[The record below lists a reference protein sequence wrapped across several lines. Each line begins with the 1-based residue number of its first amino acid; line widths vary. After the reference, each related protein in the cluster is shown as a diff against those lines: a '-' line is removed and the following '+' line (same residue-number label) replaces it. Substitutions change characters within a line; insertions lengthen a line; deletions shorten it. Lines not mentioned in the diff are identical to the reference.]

1 MFTTIYI
8 CLLLVLVFVSW
19 IASIYGVVLSNG
31 EVMPSLLSADSL
43 RWFVRHSMEIIAA
56 APLAHVL
63 LILLMVGTVRSC
75 GLLRYVVHLMREHKA
90 LPLVH
95 RQKHALRIALLVFGV
110 FVALVLSGILTPD
123 GNLLSVTGHI
133 VGGPLSR
140 GWLFLL
146 CLVVCVPCLIY
157 SRLSDL
163 WHTEYE
169 LLGFLTSE
177 IARCS
182 GYFVTLVVAALFMA
196 ALHYI
201 GLFELLGWSDSA
213 ISIFSLM
220 LYGLPLA
227 VAVCKKG
234 LS

>member
-8 CLLLVLVFVSW
+8 CFLLVLVFVSW
-19 IASIYGVVLSNG
+19 IASIYGLMLPNG
-31 EVMPSLLSADSL
+31 AVMPSLLSADSM
-43 RWFVRHSMEIIAA
+43 RWFVRHSMEIIEA
-56 APLAHVL
+56 APLAQVL
-63 LILLMVGTVRSC
+63 LILLMVGTIRSC
-75 GLLRYVVHLMREHKA
+75 GLIRYVAHLMREHKA

-95 RQKHALRIALLVFGV
+95 RQKHATHIALLVFGV

-133 VGGPLSR
+133 AGGPFSR

-146 CLVVCVPCLIY
+146 CLVVCVPCLVY
-157 SRLSDL
+157 GRLSDL

-196 ALHYI
+196 ALHYV
-201 GLFELLGWSDSA
+201 GLFELLGWSDSVVA
-213 ISIFSLM
+213 IFSM
-220 LYGLPLA
+220 VLYGLPLA
-227 VAVCKKG
+227 VTIYKD
-234 LS
+234 

>member
-1 MFTTIYI
+1 MFTSIYI
-8 CLLLVLVFVSW
+8 CLLLVLVFFSW
-19 IASIYGVVLSNG
+19 IASIYGIVLPDG

-56 APLAHVL
+56 APLAQVL
-63 LILLMVGTVRSC
+63 LVMLMVGAVRSC
-75 GLLRYVVHLMREHKA
+75 GLIRYVGHLVREHKT

-95 RQKHALRIALLVFGV
+95 RQRHALRIALLVFGV
-110 FVALVLSGILTPD
+110 CVAMVLSGIVAPG

-146 CLVVCVPCLIY
+146 CPVVCVPCLIY
-157 SRLSDL
+157 GRLSGL
-163 WHTEYE
+163 WRTEYE

-182 GYFVTLVVAALFMA
+182 GYFVTLVVAALVMA
-196 ALHYI
+196 ALHYV
-201 GLFELLGWSDSA
+201 GSFELLGWGDSA
-213 ISIFSLM
+213 ISIFSLV

-227 VAVCKKG
+227 VAVCKE
-234 LS
+234 

>member
-8 CLLLVLVFVSW
+8 CLLLVLVFASW
-19 IASIYGVVLSNG
+19 IASIYGVMLPNG

-56 APLAHVL
+56 APLAQVV
-63 LILLMVGTVRSC
+63 LILLMVGTIRSC
-75 GLLRYVVHLMREHKA
+75 GLIRYVAHLLCEHKA

-133 VGGPLSR
+133 AGGPFSR

-146 CLVVCVPCLIY
+146 CLVVCVSCLIY
-157 SRLSDL
+157 GRLSDL

-169 LLGFLTSE
+169 LFGFLTSE

-196 ALHYI
+196 ALHYV
-201 GLFELLGWSDSA
+201 GLFELLGWGGSA
-213 ISIFSLM
+213 VTIFSLV
-220 LYGLPLA
+220 LYGLPLG
-227 VAVCKKG
+227 VVVCKKRT
-234 LS
+234 

>member
-1 MFTTIYI
+1 M
-8 CLLLVLVFVSW
+8 LVFVSW
-19 IASIYGVVLSNG
+19 IASIYGLMLPNG
-31 EVMPSLLSADSL
+31 AVMPSLLSADSM
-43 RWFVRHSMEIIAA
+43 RWFVRHSMEIIEA
-56 APLAHVL
+56 APLAQVL
-63 LILLMVGTVRSC
+63 LILLMVGTIRSC
-75 GLLRYVVHLMREHKA
+75 GLIRYVAHLMREHKA

-95 RQKHALRIALLVFGV
+95 RQKHATRIALLVFGV

-133 VGGPLSR
+133 AGGPFSR

-146 CLVVCVPCLIY
+146 CLVVCVPCLVY
-157 SRLSDL
+157 GRLSNL

-196 ALHYI
+196 ALHYV
-201 GLFELLGWSDSA
+201 GLFELLGWSDSVVA
-213 ISIFSLM
+213 IFSM
-220 LYGLPLA
+220 VLYGLPLA
-227 VAVCKKG
+227 VTIYKD
-234 LS
+234 

>member
-8 CLLLVLVFVSW
+8 CFLLVLVFVSW
-19 IASIYGVVLSNG
+19 IASIYGLMLPNG
-31 EVMPSLLSADSL
+31 AVMPSLLSADSM
-43 RWFVRHSMEIIAA
+43 RWFVRHSMEIIEA
-56 APLAHVL
+56 APLAQVL
-63 LILLMVGTVRSC
+63 LILLMVGTIRGC
-75 GLLRYVVHLMREHKA
+75 GLIRYVAHLMREHKA

-95 RQKHALRIALLVFGV
+95 RQKHATRIALLVFGV
-110 FVALVLSGILTPD
+110 SVALVLSGILTPD

-133 VGGPLSR
+133 AGGPFSR

-146 CLVVCVPCLIY
+146 CLVVCVPCLVY
-157 SRLSDL
+157 GRLSDL

-196 ALHYI
+196 ALHYV
-201 GLFELLGWSDSA
+201 GLFELLGWSDSVVA
-213 ISIFSLM
+213 IFSM
-220 LYGLPLA
+220 VLYGLPLA
-227 VAVCKKG
+227 VTIYKD
-234 LS
+234 

>member
-19 IASIYGVVLSNG
+19 IASIYGLMLPNG
-31 EVMPSLLSADSL
+31 AVMPSLLSADSM
-43 RWFVRHSMEIIAA
+43 RWFVRHSMEIIEA
-56 APLAHVL
+56 APLAQVL
-63 LILLMVGTVRSC
+63 LILLMEGTIRSC
-75 GLLRYVVHLMREHKA
+75 GLIRYVAHLMREHKA

-95 RQKHALRIALLVFGV
+95 RQKHATRIALLVFGV
-110 FVALVLSGILTPD
+110 LVALVLSGILTPD

-133 VGGPLSR
+133 AGGPFSR

-146 CLVVCVPCLIY
+146 CLVVCVPCLVY
-157 SRLSDL
+157 GRLSDL

-196 ALHYI
+196 ALHYV
-201 GLFELLGWSDSA
+201 GLFELLGWSDSVVA
-213 ISIFSLM
+213 IFSM
-220 LYGLPLA
+220 VLYGLPLA
-227 VAVCKKG
+227 VTIYKD
-234 LS
+234 

>member
-19 IASIYGVVLSNG
+19 IASIYGLMLPNG
-31 EVMPSLLSADSL
+31 AVMPSLLSADSM
-43 RWFVRHSMEIIAA
+43 RWFVRHSMEIIEA
-56 APLAHVL
+56 APLAQVL
-63 LILLMVGTVRSC
+63 LILLMVGTIRSC
-75 GLLRYVVHLMREHKA
+75 GLIRYVAHLMREHRA

-95 RQKHALRIALLVFGV
+95 RQKHATRIALLVFGV

-133 VGGPLSR
+133 AGGPFSR

-146 CLVVCVPCLIY
+146 CLVVCVPCLVY
-157 SRLSDL
+157 GRLSDL

-196 ALHYI
+196 ALHYV
-201 GLFELLGWSDSA
+201 GLFELLEWSDSVVA
-213 ISIFSLM
+213 IFSM
-220 LYGLPLA
+220 VLYGLPLA
-227 VAVCKKG
+227 VTIYKD
-234 LS
+234 

>member
-8 CLLLVLVFVSW
+8 CFLLVLVFVSW
-19 IASIYGVVLSNG
+19 IASIYGLMLPNG
-31 EVMPSLLSADSL
+31 AVMPSLLSADSM
-43 RWFVRHSMEIIAA
+43 RWFVRHSMEIIEA
-56 APLAHVL
+56 APLAQVL
-63 LILLMVGTVRSC
+63 LILLMVGTIRSC
-75 GLLRYVVHLMREHKA
+75 GLIRYVAHLMREHKA

-95 RQKHALRIALLVFGV
+95 RQKHATRIALLVFGV

-133 VGGPLSR
+133 AGGPFSR

-146 CLVVCVPCLIY
+146 CLVVCVPCLVY
-157 SRLSDL
+157 GRLSDL

-196 ALHYI
+196 ALHYV
-201 GLFELLGWSDSA
+201 GLFELLEWSDSVVA
-213 ISIFSLM
+213 IFSM
-220 LYGLPLA
+220 VLYGLPLA
-227 VAVCKKG
+227 VTIYKD
-234 LS
+234 

>member
-8 CLLLVLVFVSW
+8 CFLLVLVFVSW
-19 IASIYGVVLSNG
+19 IASIYGLMLPNG
-31 EVMPSLLSADSL
+31 AVMPSLLSADSM
-43 RWFVRHSMEIIAA
+43 RWFVRHSMEIIEA
-56 APLAHVL
+56 APLAQVL
-63 LILLMVGTVRSC
+63 LILLMVGTIRSC
-75 GLLRYVVHLMREHKA
+75 GLIRYVAHLMREHKA
-90 LPLVH
+90 LPLVY
-95 RQKHALRIALLVFGV
+95 RQKHATRIALLVFGV

-133 VGGPLSR
+133 AGGPFSR

-146 CLVVCVPCLIY
+146 CLVVCVPCLVY
-157 SRLSDL
+157 GRLSDL

-196 ALHYI
+196 ALHYV
-201 GLFELLGWSDSA
+201 GLFELLGWSDSVVA
-213 ISIFSLM
+213 IFSM
-220 LYGLPLA
+220 VLYGLPLA
-227 VAVCKKG
+227 VTIYKD
-234 LS
+234 

>member
-8 CLLLVLVFVSW
+8 CFLLVLVFFSW
-19 IASIYGVVLSNG
+19 IASIYGLMLPNG
-31 EVMPSLLSADSL
+31 AVMPSLLSADSM
-43 RWFVRHSMEIIAA
+43 RWFVRHSMEIIEA
-56 APLAHVL
+56 APLAQVL
-63 LILLMVGTVRSC
+63 LILLMVGTIRSC
-75 GLLRYVVHLMREHKA
+75 GLIRYVAHLMREHKA

-95 RQKHALRIALLVFGV
+95 RQKHATRIALLVFGV

-133 VGGPLSR
+133 AGGPFSR

-146 CLVVCVPCLIY
+146 CLVVCVPCLVY
-157 SRLSDL
+157 GRLSDL

-196 ALHYI
+196 ALHYV
-201 GLFELLGWSDSA
+201 GLFELLGWSDSVVA
-213 ISIFSLM
+213 IFSM
-220 LYGLPLA
+220 VLYGLPLA
-227 VAVCKKG
+227 VTIYKD
-234 LS
+234 

>member
-1 MFTTIYI
+1 M
-8 CLLLVLVFVSW
+8 LVFVSW
-19 IASIYGVVLSNG
+19 IASIYGLMLPNG
-31 EVMPSLLSADSL
+31 AVMPSLLSADSM
-43 RWFVRHSMEIIAA
+43 RWFVRHSMEIIEA
-56 APLAHVL
+56 APLTQVL
-63 LILLMVGTVRSC
+63 LILLMVGTIRSC
-75 GLLRYVVHLMREHKA
+75 GLIRYVAHLMREHKA

-95 RQKHALRIALLVFGV
+95 RQKHATRIALLVFGV

-133 VGGPLSR
+133 AGGPFSR

-146 CLVVCVPCLIY
+146 CLVVCVPCLVY
-157 SRLSDL
+157 GRLSDL

-196 ALHYI
+196 ALHYV
-201 GLFELLGWSDSA
+201 GLFELLGWSDSVVA
-213 ISIFSLM
+213 IFSM
-220 LYGLPLA
+220 VLYGLPLA
-227 VAVCKKG
+227 VTIYKD
-234 LS
+234 

>member
-19 IASIYGVVLSNG
+19 IASIYGLMLPNG
-31 EVMPSLLSADSL
+31 AVMPSLLSADSM
-43 RWFVRHSMEIIAA
+43 RWFVRHSMEIIEA
-56 APLAHVL
+56 APLAQVL
-63 LILLMVGTVRSC
+63 LILLMVGTIRSC
-75 GLLRYVVHLMREHKA
+75 GLIRYVAHLMREHRA

-95 RQKHALRIALLVFGV
+95 RQKHATRIALLVFGV

-133 VGGPLSR
+133 AGGPFSR

-146 CLVVCVPCLIY
+146 CLVVCVPCLVY
-157 SRLSDL
+157 GRLSDL

-196 ALHYI
+196 ALHYV
-201 GLFELLGWSDSA
+201 GLFELLGGSDSVVA
-213 ISIFSLM
+213 IFSM
-220 LYGLPLA
+220 VLYGLPLA
-227 VAVCKKG
+227 VTIYKD
-234 LS
+234 

>member
-8 CLLLVLVFVSW
+8 CFLLVLVFVSW
-19 IASIYGVVLSNG
+19 IASIYGLMLPNG
-31 EVMPSLLSADSL
+31 AVMPSLLSADSM
-43 RWFVRHSMEIIAA
+43 RWFVRHSMEIIEA
-56 APLAHVL
+56 APLAQVL
-63 LILLMVGTVRSC
+63 LILLMVGTIRSC
-75 GLLRYVVHLMREHKA
+75 ELIRYVAHLMREHKA

-95 RQKHALRIALLVFGV
+95 RQKHATRIALLVFGV

-133 VGGPLSR
+133 AGGPFSR

-146 CLVVCVPCLIY
+146 CLVVCVPCLVY
-157 SRLSDL
+157 GRLSDL

-196 ALHYI
+196 ALHYV
-201 GLFELLGWSDSA
+201 GLFELLGWSDSVVA
-213 ISIFSLM
+213 IFSM
-220 LYGLPLA
+220 VLYGLPLA
-227 VAVCKKG
+227 VTIYKD
-234 LS
+234 

>member
-19 IASIYGVVLSNG
+19 IASIYGFMLPNG
-31 EVMPSLLSADSL
+31 AVMPSLLSADSM
-43 RWFVRHSMEIIAA
+43 RWFVRHSMEIIEA
-56 APLAHVL
+56 APLAQVL
-63 LILLMVGTVRSC
+63 LILLMVGTIRSC
-75 GLLRYVVHLMREHKA
+75 GLIRYVAHLMREHRA

-95 RQKHALRIALLVFGV
+95 RQKHATRIALLVFGV

-133 VGGPLSR
+133 AGGPFSR

-146 CLVVCVPCLIY
+146 CLVVCVPCLVY
-157 SRLSDL
+157 GRLSDL

-196 ALHYI
+196 ALHYV
-201 GLFELLGWSDSA
+201 GLFELLEWSDSVVA
-213 ISIFSLM
+213 IFSM
-220 LYGLPLA
+220 VLYGLPLA
-227 VAVCKKG
+227 VTIYKD
-234 LS
+234 

>member
-8 CLLLVLVFVSW
+8 CFLLVLVFVSW
-19 IASIYGVVLSNG
+19 IASIYGLMLPNG
-31 EVMPSLLSADSL
+31 AVMPSLLSADSM
-43 RWFVRHSMEIIAA
+43 RWFVRHSMEIIEA
-56 APLAHVL
+56 APLAQVL
-63 LILLMVGTVRSC
+63 LILLMVGTIRSC
-75 GLLRYVVHLMREHKA
+75 GLIRYVAHLMREHKA

-95 RQKHALRIALLVFGV
+95 RQKHATRIALLVFGV

-133 VGGPLSR
+133 AGGPFSR

-146 CLVVCVPCLIY
+146 CLVVCVPCLVY
-157 SRLSDL
+157 GRLSDL
-163 WHTEYE
+163 WHTKYE

-196 ALHYI
+196 ALHYV
-201 GLFELLGWSDSA
+201 GLFELLAWSDSVVA
-213 ISIFSLM
+213 IFSM
-220 LYGLPLA
+220 VLYGLPLA
-227 VAVCKKG
+227 VTIYKD
-234 LS
+234 

>member
-8 CLLLVLVFVSW
+8 CFLLVLVFVSW
-19 IASIYGVVLSNG
+19 IASIYGLMLPNG
-31 EVMPSLLSADSL
+31 AVMPSLLSADSM
-43 RWFVRHSMEIIAA
+43 RWFVRHSMEIIEA
-56 APLAHVL
+56 APLAQVL
-63 LILLMVGTVRSC
+63 LILLMVGTIRSC
-75 GLLRYVVHLMREHKA
+75 GLIRYVAHLMREHKA

-95 RQKHALRIALLVFGV
+95 RQKHATRIALLVFGV

-133 VGGPLSR
+133 AGGPFSR

-146 CLVVCVPCLIY
+146 CLVVGVPCLVY
-157 SRLSDL
+157 GRLSDL

-196 ALHYI
+196 ALHYV
-201 GLFELLGWSDSA
+201 GLFELLGWSDSVVA
-213 ISIFSLM
+213 IFSM
-220 LYGLPLA
+220 VLYGLPLA
-227 VAVCKKG
+227 VTIYKD
-234 LS
+234 